1 MISGCFEYVSHWS
14 ARTLRRPKTR
24 SCFSRV
30 PQSRVASQEVIKMLG
45 TNVNP
50 EARNVDAA
58 QQWRKGHD
66 HDCGDRNKIGPRTL
80 RHETYKRG
88 LTTPETCGSMIPN
101 PGRTPVNLEPFRK
114 NRMSKSQWAFRPAV
128 LTRATK
134 AAEKKTARV
143 WRKWSATCG
152 FRPTLICIKEC
163 REKLLSISN
172 TRGWW

>member
-1 MISGCFEYVSHWS
+1 
-14 ARTLRRPKTR
+14 
-24 SCFSRV
+24 V

-88 LTTPETCGSMIPN
+88 LTTPETCC
-101 PGRTPVNLEPFRK
+101 PGRD
-114 NRMSKSQWAFRPAV
+114 RMHRVGVLVALFYIVTLVKGPAV
-128 LTRATK
+128 LVS
-134 AAEKKTARV
+134 AACKQMHDRLPL
-143 WRKWSATCG
+143 
-152 FRPTLICIKEC
+152 FC
-163 REKLLSISN
+163 RQISII
-172 TRGWW
+172 